1 MSGEDLLWLQLRKD
15 IPEAEEDEMT
25 LQDFRALTKEDLLE
39 VLETVKALK
48 RGKLRRLYAAAGRN

>member
-39 VLETVKALK
+39 VMETVKALK
-48 RGKLRRLYAAAGRN
+48 RGKLRRLYTAAGRT